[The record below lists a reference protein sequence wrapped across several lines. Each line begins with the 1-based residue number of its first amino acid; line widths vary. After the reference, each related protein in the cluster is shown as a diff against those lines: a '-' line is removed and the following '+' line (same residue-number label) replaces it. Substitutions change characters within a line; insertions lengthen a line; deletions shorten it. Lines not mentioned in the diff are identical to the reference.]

1 MRTLRWRELDS
12 NLRFRARA
20 GSILPV
26 RFVADSLLEGT
37 GFEPSVRLLRKALWG
52 VRGSI
57 EAQRRNGLL
66 LTRRWREP
74 DSNHRSRSCEGS
86 SGRCQSET
94 AARKAEP
101 LTGSGPR
108 RRCLPGASHRRLS
121 LRGGTAS
128 SNPSSSSGESG
139 ELPYCAAGSSRS
151 PSLAPSIM
159 GKPAVLLQR
168 VVAGFFVEFVGL
180 ANDVRSVDLLDPIGQ
195 HHVFDSR
202 SDCDPLLACACDS
215 VN

>member
-66 LTRRWREP
+66 LTRRWGEP

-94 AARKAEP
+94 AARKAEA

-108 RRCLPGASHRRLS
+108 RRCLPGAAPRRLS
-121 LRGGTAS
+121 LRGGTAR
-128 SNPSSSSGESG
+128 SNPSSSREESAANLL
-139 ELPYCAAGSSRS
+139 LPRLRAGWFSHVTRQRLFSSTR
-151 PSLAPSIM
+151 LAYSHPR
-159 GKPAVLLQR
+159 G
-168 VVAGFFVEFVGL
+168 
-180 ANDVRSVDLLDPIGQ
+180 
-195 HHVFDSR
+195 
-202 SDCDPLLACACDS
+202 
-215 VN
+215 